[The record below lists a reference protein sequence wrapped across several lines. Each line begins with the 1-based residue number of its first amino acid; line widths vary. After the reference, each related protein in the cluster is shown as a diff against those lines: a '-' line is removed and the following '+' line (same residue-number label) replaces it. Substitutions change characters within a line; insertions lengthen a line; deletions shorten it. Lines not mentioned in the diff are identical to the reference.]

1 MSRSRKRRKERTES
15 LYEHALICYLPNKD
29 AEGREFDVE
38 PWETEALRLLGRL
51 FGGATSYPSRG
62 SYRCSDALGRVVDE
76 GVLIEST
83 RLIESFV
90 REAEFTQEALA
101 RVGAFMK
108 RFKKATRQETVAMVV
123 DGEMYYL

>member
-1 MSRSRKRRKERTES
+1 M
-15 LYEHALICYLPNKD
+15 
-29 AEGREFDVE
+29 
-38 PWETEALRLLGRL
+38 GRL

-62 SYRCSDALGRVVDE
+62 SYRRSDAFGRVVDE